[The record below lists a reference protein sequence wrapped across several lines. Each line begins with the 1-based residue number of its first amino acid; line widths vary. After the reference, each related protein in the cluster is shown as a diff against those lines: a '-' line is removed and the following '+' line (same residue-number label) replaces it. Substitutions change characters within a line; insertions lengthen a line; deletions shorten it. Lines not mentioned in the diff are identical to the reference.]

1 MRLKW
6 ITHACFQLESNSGTM
21 IYFDPY
27 QLSGDLK
34 SADVILCSHDHFDHL
49 SEGDINKLATKNT
62 TVVIPETCNLKGD
75 FKVTKLDIGGKAD
88 IGEIAI
94 EAVPSYTARKE
105 THPKENRWLGYIVN
119 VDGRRVYH
127 AGDTGKMPE
136 MADFK
141 DIDVACVPV
150 GGTYTMDFDEAA
162 ESVKLINPKIVVPMH
177 NWDKDMTPFKEMVE
191 KELPDVKVEILIDR
205 ELQL

>member
-1 MRLKW
+1 MKLKW
-6 ITHACFQLESNSGTM
+6 INHACLQLESNDGVM

-34 SADVILCSHDHFDHL
+34 SADIILCSHDHFDHL
-49 SEGDINKLATKNT
+49 SEGDIKKLATEST
-62 TVVIPETCNLKGD
+62 TVVIPETCELAGD
-75 FKVTKLDIGGKAD
+75 FTVIKLDIGEKTDVG
-88 IGEIAI
+88 GIAV
-94 EAVPSYTARKE
+94 EAVPSYTALKE
-105 THPKENRWLGYIVN
+105 THPKANRWLGYIVN
-119 VDGRRVYH
+119 VDGKRVYH

-150 GGTYTMDFDEAA
+150 GGTYTMDFEEAA

-191 KELPDVKVEILIDR
+191 KKLPDVKVEILIDR